1 MNNSVLKNV
10 TAALEEIKEVDLTG
24 EGEGYVKAKSP
35 ITVWL
40 PPEYKDKFDH
50 YQKMTDR
57 KFGKLVQK
65 LLKKAIDS
73 VES

>member
-1 MNNSVLKNV
+1 MNSVLKNV
-10 TAALEEIKEVDLTG
+10 DSALKEIEEIDLSGKETG
-24 EGEGYVKAKSP
+24 YIKAKSP
-35 ITVWL
+35 VTVWL

-50 YQKMTDR
+50 YQEITNR

>member
-1 MNNSVLKNV
+1 MNNVLKNV
-10 TAALEEIKEVDLTG
+10 DSTLKEISEIDLSG
-24 EGEGYVKAKSP
+24 QDEGYIKAKSP

-50 YQKMTDR
+50 YQEITNR